1 MGMSDD
7 LSVDGARVVL
17 EDADERLVDP
27 GFLVNADP
35 GEVLGL
41 LDAASGPSA
50 RLAGAVYQA
59 SAHLHR
65 DVTAGVRRQLLAL
78 DAARHGDREL
88 AARITAVPV
97 GNEPAAQWA
106 VEWATGTRL
115 EHRFQNVLTG
125 HTGRVRAV
133 ATSAVEG
140 RPVVVTGSDDRTVRV
155 WDLATGESLGE
166 PFLHGSA
173 VLAVAV
179 GAVNGLAVALA
190 GGEDGVVRVWDV
202 ATGRQAGKPF
212 TGHTS
217 GVDAVTVVSGTTLAV
232 TGSTADETVLV
243 WDLATGEE
251 IDGLFTGHDDWVSAV
266 AVTVEDGRVLA
277 VTGHDEGVAR
287 VWRVDMRDSWRE
299 GQLLTRHDG
308 PVHAVA
314 VADGGS
320 IAATV
325 SRDGAVQVW
334 DAVTGERVVEFPSG
348 HPAGALAVAE
358 VNGRTRVITGSRNG
372 VVREWNLATGGPV
385 GPELVFPSSVRAVA
399 VAPDSRLVVG
409 FGCEVAVL
417 ARR

>member
-1 MGMSDD
+1 MSDD

-17 EDADERLVDP
+17 AGADERLVDP

-35 GEVLGL
+35 GEVLRL

-65 DVTAGVRRQLLAL
+65 GVTAGVRRQLLAL
-78 DAARHGDREL
+78 DAARYGDREL
-88 AARITAVPV
+88 AARIAAVPV

-115 EHRFQNVLTG
+115 ERRSQNILTG
-125 HTGRVRAV
+125 HTGQVRAV

-140 RPVVVTGSDDRTVRV
+140 RPVVVTGSDDKTVRV

-179 GAVNGLAVALA
+179 GVVNGLPVAVT
-190 GGEDGVVRVWDV
+190 GSEDGVVRVWDV
-202 ATGRQAGKPF
+202 ATGRPVGKPF

-217 GVDAVTVVSGTTLAV
+217 RVGAVTVLSGTPLAV
-232 TGSTADETVLV
+232 TGSADDETVRV

-251 IDGLFTGHDDWVSAV
+251 IDRLFTDHDDWVRAV
-266 AVTVEDGRVLA
+266 AVTVEDGWVLA
-277 VTGHDEGVAR
+277 VTGDDEGVAR
-287 VWRVDMRDSWRE
+287 VWRVDMHNNWRQ
-299 GQLLTRHDG
+299 GQLLTRHGG
-308 PVHAVA
+308 PVRAVA
-314 VADGGS
+314 VADGS
-320 IAATV
+320 SLAATG
-325 SRDGAVQVW
+325 SRDGSIQVW
-334 DAVTGERVVEFPSG
+334 DAVTGERVVEFLSG
-348 HPAGALAVAE
+348 HPAGVLAMVE
-358 VNGRTRVITGSRNG
+358 VNGKARVITGSRDG